1 MPQVSPVGGGEGMSR
16 CRRAAEQLNCTGH
29 VLRREGAG
37 LRDALCK
44 LLQLF
49 PWGPPEPRGAVPPA
63 AGGAGQLLAGDTA
76 VPTGLHPS
84 LGSSCLEQQQVS
96 SS

>member
-1 MPQVSPVGGGEGMSR
+1 MS
-16 CRRAAEQLNCTGH
+16 CRRAARQLNCTGH
-29 VLRREGAG
+29 VLRRGAA

-44 LLQLF
+44 SLQLL
-49 PWGPPEPRGAVPPA
+49 PWGPPEPRGAVPSA

-84 LGSSCLEQQQVS
+84 LGSSCVEQQQVS